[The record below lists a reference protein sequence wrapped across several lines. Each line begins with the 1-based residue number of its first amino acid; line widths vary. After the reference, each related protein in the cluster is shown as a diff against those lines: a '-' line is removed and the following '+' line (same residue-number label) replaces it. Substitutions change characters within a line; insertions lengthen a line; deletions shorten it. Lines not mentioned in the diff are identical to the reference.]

1 MADDFDFDKLPKIGN
16 RISNLPDEYWETK
29 EGRPP
34 GVALFIGT
42 SNCPRG
48 KAILVSDGVIIDILD
63 MGNSSLPIPVTGY
76 DALIMNTKDVPEEA
90 IEAAAE
96 MAAKQYH

>member
-1 MADDFDFDKLPKIGN
+1 MADIFDKPPKIGN
-16 RISNLPDEYWETK
+16 RVSNLPEEYWETK
-29 EGRPP
+29 DGRPP

-48 KAILVSDGVIIDILD
+48 KAILVNDGVIIDILD
-63 MGNSSLPIPVTGY
+63 MGNSLSIPETGY

-90 IEAAAE
+90 IEEAAE
-96 MAAKQYH
+96 MATRQYN